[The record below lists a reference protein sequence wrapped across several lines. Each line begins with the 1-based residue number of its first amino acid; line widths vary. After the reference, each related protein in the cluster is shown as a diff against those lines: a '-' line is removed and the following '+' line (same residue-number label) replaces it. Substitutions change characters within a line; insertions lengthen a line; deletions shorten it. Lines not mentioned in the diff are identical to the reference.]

1 MLVIAASIVAVI
13 AASLVLDQR
22 SETIQNTKTMPWMH
36 VHGIGI
42 NPSDRDVLYI
52 ATHGDFYVSIKG
64 EPPVKVDKKR
74 ADYMAFN
81 APYVEGVPLYAS
93 GHPATG
99 GNMGLVKSTDG
110 GQTWETVST
119 ILEPPADFHAMA
131 TSRSDPTIIIG
142 FDSLGRGLFTTYDAG
157 VSWQKAESPG
167 YISAL
172 AIHPD
177 DPKIV
182 FAGTGKGAFVSN
194 DGANTWSQL
203 EQPKDALVYASTFD
217 ENGVLYAS
225 ADRLGL
231 VKSSNLG
238 TSWQT
243 INAPNLTVTS
253 IAVDAQNQVI
263 YVAGYSPDG
272 FQEVYFSKDDGR
284 TWILIGTNKEL

>member
-1 MLVIAASIVAVI
+1 MFVIAAFIVVI
-13 AASLVLDQR
+13 AVLLVLDQR
-22 SETIQNTKTMPWMH
+22 SVTQNPKTMPWMH
-36 VHGIGI
+36 VHGLGI
-42 NPSDRDVLYI
+42 DPSDREVLYI
-52 ATHGDFYVSIKG
+52 ATHGDFYVSISG
-64 EPPVKVDKKR
+64 GPPVKVDKER

-81 APYVEGVPLYAS
+81 APYVEDAPLYAS

-110 GQTWETVST
+110 GQTWETVAT
-119 ILEPPADFHAMA
+119 ILEPPVDFHAMT

-142 FDSLGRGLFTTYDAG
+142 FDSAGRGLFTTYDAG
-157 VSWQKAESPG
+157 VSWKKMEPPG

-182 FAGTGKGAFVSN
+182 FAGTGKGVFMSN
-194 DGANTWSQL
+194 DGVNTWSQL
-203 EQPKDALVYASTFD
+203 EQPKNALVYALGFD

-225 ADRLGL
+225 VDRLGL
-231 VKSSNLG
+231 VQSSDLG
-238 TSWQT
+238 KSWQM
-243 INAPNLTVTS
+243 IDAPNLTVTS
-253 IAVDAQNQVI
+253 ITVDAQNQII

-272 FQEVYFSKDDGR
+272 FQEVYFSKDVGE